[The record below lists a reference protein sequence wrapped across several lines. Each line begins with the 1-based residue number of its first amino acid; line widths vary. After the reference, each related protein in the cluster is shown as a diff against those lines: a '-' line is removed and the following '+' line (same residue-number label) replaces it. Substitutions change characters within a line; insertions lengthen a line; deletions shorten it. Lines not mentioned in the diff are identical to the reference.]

1 MPASMSTA
9 FAPPTNPRPL
19 HHDRQAGADRPA
31 CRLRSIRRNYRR
43 RSHRNSCGPDRDRS
57 RSLAGAA
64 RPPPSVARAER
75 GPPSEAIVAEI
86 LARPLFSATRRPPA
100 KSEGATGDSGLADT
114 RLAGIVTTPGR
125 RFAIFAPNGAKP
137 LIVNEGDTISGWHI
151 DRITP
156 REVSLTGPTGTKTL
170 QPKIDPTLVPPAPP
184 PGAAPPPASPPNNP
198 AFVPPTRPGFPAPPA
213 NRLPIRR
220 GQPRQSL

>member
-1 MPASMSTA
+1 MIDRLALIVLLAGCVLFAAITAAEVIATPA
-9 FAPPTNPRPL
+9 APTEI
-19 HHDRQAGADRPA
+19 AADRA
-31 CRLRSIRRNYRR
+31 Q
-43 RSHRNSCGPDRDRS
+43 
-57 RSLAGAA
+57 A
-64 RPPPSVARAER
+64 RPPPPSVARAER

-100 KSEGATGDSGLADT
+100 KSEGATVDSGLADT

-198 AFVPPTRPGFPAPPA
+198 AFVPPNRPGFPAPPA